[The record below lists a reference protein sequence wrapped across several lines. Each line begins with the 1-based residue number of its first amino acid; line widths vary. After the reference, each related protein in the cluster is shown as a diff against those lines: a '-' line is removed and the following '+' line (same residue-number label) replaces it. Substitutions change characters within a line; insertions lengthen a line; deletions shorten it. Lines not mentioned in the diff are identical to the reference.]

1 MAKRTGSKAKKKRKT
16 RKDTN
21 QVAFDIVNRIARDP
35 AAQSLGR
42 RGGMARKSK
51 LTAEELTKIGRQGA
65 KARWGKRNEKLVV
78 LQTPN
83 Q

>member
-1 MAKRTGSKAKKKRKT
+1 MAKRTGKRKRKT

-21 QVAFDIVNRIARDP
+21 QVAFDIVNKIAKDP

-42 RGGMARKSK
+42 RGGMARKAK
-51 LTAEELTKIGRQGA
+51 LTKEQLTKIGREGA
-65 KARWGKRNEKLVV
+65 KARWDKREQKLIV

-83 Q
+83 E